1 MKIRITKK
9 PLPKHQGWNSQ
20 VKPSFN
26 YQQGLDKITG
36 KFGVPAPQMKYTPMG
51 APSYDQYYP
60 KINTGGFPSMDQDED
75 ITDDFYK
82 QNPQEKAPKVS
93 FLQEAVNAGV
103 GPSRELD
110 DADKLY
116 QNSPEAQKE
125 YDNSLL
131 DYHLSNP
138 WNRDAKKY
146 TKWYDKKYD
155 QEGNF
160 VSKLGNLSNNV
171 NMALQ
176 PVFEISALLNHR
188 ANQRKDAAYRRSLR
202 EQNLFATPMM
212 PDGTERGDYTVN
224 EGMFRPDQMQPVNK
238 GMYTNKY
245 YGSRMIGEEGGTLDP
260 YNNDAMKIRII
271 GRNMEYGGQMG
282 YGLDLARRKVY
293 TDMPDSP
300 EQHVSSSITEDP
312 NPDSPYV
319 LEAEGDETISRP
331 DGSFA
336 TFQGK
341 SHAEGGIKTTAE
353 QTPAGSYIFSKVLKE
368 KRPEV
373 LQALGVNPK
382 KYGRKG
388 VSYADLTKPY
398 NTNRYIATINNK
410 DADPLSK
417 KTAEMMVDKYRDKH
431 ALVALAQ
438 ESLKGFPEGIPDIS
452 QSVMPQ
458 MKFGGALPQFQG
470 TKRSQVPPPAKTKEQ
485 EIFDEAMLQRLREI
499 QAKKEAGAAIVSPR
513 MKAGDN
519 RVPAMQSRQRI
530 GVYGDVTPEQVD
542 EFMARQSWY
551 LKDRPNWDPR
561 KKADVDDFQ
570 RKYNERFRER
580 FGKDYFDGST
590 RVKAIDGLFGEYT
603 YNAPGLE
610 DTPVPQQQVVAQKWI
625 CVPGQGPQAISPDH
639 PANSDPYASGVYNSE
654 AEALVDCP
662 YPEKKE
668 QKVEEKPEPW
678 NPNQV
683 KKTRTEEPP
692 FGYMY
697 PDMRRMRTARMFAP
711 EMILPYY
718 ADIQSTIPQPAFED
732 WRAKAAARQAMYNT
746 AARTMAQSGPTQ
758 GLAANLSFMAG
769 QQGDPL
775 IQDIAQ
781 TEARNI
787 GIANPFAMAQAEVL
801 NKENQYNTMNKDRRY
816 AGWATAR
823 QQYKNAMRNYVR
835 DIDTADIAG
844 WKNRSQ
850 LHMVNMTNPYYFM
863 DPYTGGTQFRGGMGI
878 DKLANNWTSGDNQ
891 DNLNGY
897 KSFYDKA
904 VSAGMD
910 DAEAKKYAFGMIT
923 GAGRSRTNPFAAMQQ
938 QSANYA
944 GFTSPSPYRR
954 SSSDDDE

>member
-9 PLPKHQGWNSQ
+9 PLPKHQAWNSQ
-20 VKPSFN
+20 VKPTFD
-26 YQQGLDKITG
+26 YQKGMDRITG
-36 KFGVPAPQMKYTPMG
+36 KFNTPAPLPQMDYSPRG
-51 APSYDQYYP
+51 LYVPIDVP
-60 KINTGGFPSMDQDED
+60 F
-75 ITDDFYK
+75 
-82 QNPQEKAPKVS
+82 
-93 FLQEAVNAGV
+93 
-103 GPSRELD
+103 PSRED
-110 DADKLY
+110 DELAAAQFYNENPDEQQTPDVSFGQQMMNAGIGPTPRMDDVDRMY
-116 QNSPEAQKE
+116 QNNPQAQTA

-131 DYHLSNP
+131 DYHLKNP
-138 WNRDAKKY
+138 FNPDAEAY
-146 TKWYDKKYD
+146 TKWYDKKYNLKNTFA
-155 QEGNF
+155 G
-160 VSKLGNLSNNV
+160 KLSNFSNTV
-171 NMALQ
+171 RLGLQ
-176 PVFEISALLNHR
+176 PVFELSSAMEYMKNK
-188 ANQRKDAAYRRSLR
+188 NKDKRYRRSLR

-212 PDGTERGDYTVN
+212 PDGSERGDYTVN

-238 GMYTNKY
+238 GMFTNKY

-260 YNNDAMKIRII
+260 YNNDTTMKIRII

-300 EQHVSSSITEDP
+300 EEHVSSTITEDP

-319 LEAEGDETISRP
+319 LEAEGEETISRP

-398 NTNRYIATINNK
+398 NTNRYIATMNNK

-438 ESLKGFPEGIPDIS
+438 ESLKGFPEGIPDIA

-458 MKFGGALPQFQG
+458 MKFGGALPRFQG
-470 TKRSQVPPPAKTKEQ
+470 TTASQVPAPPPKTKEE
-485 EIFDEAMLQRLREI
+485 EIFDKEMLQKLREL
-499 QAKKEAGAAIVSPR
+499 QANKEAGAAIVSPQ

-519 RVPAMQSRQRI
+519 KVPSMQARQRI
-530 GVYGDVTPEQVD
+530 GIYGNLTPQQVD
-542 EFMARQSWY
+542 EFIARQSWY
-551 LKDRPNWDPR
+551 LKDKPNWDPR
-561 KKADVDDFQ
+561 KEADVKDFQ
-570 RKYNERFRER
+570 TKYNERFRSR
-580 FGKDYFDGST
+580 FGKDYFDGRT
-590 RVKAIDGLFGEYT
+590 RVRAVDGKLGKYT

-610 DTPVPQQQVVAQKWI
+610 DAPVIQQAPPAQQQAPPVKVE
-625 CVPGQGPQAISPDH
+625 PP
-639 PANSDPYASGVYNSE
+639 
-654 AEALVDCP
+654 
-662 YPEKKE
+662 KKE
-668 QKVEEKPEPW
+668 PKPTTV
-678 NPNQV
+678 PNEF
-683 KKTRTEEPP
+683 KPGLREEPP

-697 PDMRRMRTARMFAP
+697 PDLRRMLTARMFHP
-711 EMILPYY
+711 DFILPYY

-823 QQYKNAMRNYVR
+823 QQYKNAMRNYMR

-850 LHMVNMTNPYYFM
+850 LHMVNMTNPYYYM
-863 DPYTGGTQFRGGMGI
+863 NPYSGKTGFRGGMGI
-878 DKLANNWTSGDNQ
+878 DKIANNWMTGDNQ
-891 DNLNGY
+891 QGLSGYTKFYQDALNSGM
-897 KSFYDKA
+897 SSTKA
-904 VSAGMD
+904 ED
-910 DAEAKKYAFGMIT
+910 YAFKMST
-923 GAGRSRTNPFAAMQQ
+923 GIGTTRTNPFAAMQQ
-938 QSANYA
+938 QAQNYGGLLNSAA
-944 GFTSPSPYRR
+944 MFQRPPL
-954 SSSDDDE
+954 DDE

>member
-9 PLPKHQGWNSQ
+9 GLPKHQGWNSQ
-20 VKPSFN
+20 VKPTFN
-26 YQQGLDKITG
+26 YQQGMDKITG
-36 KFGVPAPQMKYTPMG
+36 KFNVPAPKMNYTPMG
-51 APSYDQYYP
+51 APSYNQFYP
-60 KINTGGFPSMDQDED
+60 TIGTGGFPSMDQDEE
-75 ITDDFYK
+75 ITSQFYE
-82 QNPQEKAPKVS
+82 QNPQEKAPKMT
-93 FLQEAVNAGV
+93 LGQEAMNAGI
-103 GPSRELD
+103 GPTPRMD
-110 DADKLY
+110 DVDKMY
-116 QNSPEAQKE
+116 QNDLEAQKE
-125 YDNSLL
+125 YDDSLL

-176 PVFEISALLNHR
+176 PIFEISALLNHR
-188 ANQRKDAAYRRSLR
+188 NNKRKDAQYRRSLR

-212 PDGTERGDYTVN
+212 PDGSERGDYTVN

-260 YNNDAMKIRII
+260 YNNDTMKIRII

-300 EQHVSSSITEDP
+300 EEHVNSSITEDP

-336 TFQGK
+336 TFRGK
-341 SHAEGGIKTTAE
+341 SHAEGGVKTTAE

-398 NTNRYIATINNK
+398 NTNKFIATINNK

-452 QSVMPQ
+452 QSV
-458 MKFGGALPQFQG
+458 LPQAMYGGKIPQYQ
-470 TKRSQVPPPAKTKEQ
+470 KRGAVKEIDIYDPNFVQ
-485 EIFDEAMLQRLREI
+485 RQREAQ
-499 QAKKEAGAAIVSPR
+499 KKGSGIVVSPR

-519 RVPAMQSRQRI
+519 RVPVVQGRQRI

-542 EFMARQSWY
+542 EFVARHEWY

-561 KKADVDDFQ
+561 NKADVEDFQ
-570 RKYNERFRER
+570 REYNKRYKEE
-580 FGKDYFDGST
+580 FGQDYFDGSN
-590 RVKAIDGLFGEYT
+590 RVRAVDGKFGEYT
-603 YNAPGLE
+603 YNAPGIQKA
-610 DTPVPQQQVVAQKWI
+610 PAPQPQDQKVQELYM
-625 CVPGQGPQAISPDH
+625 CVPGQGVVSISPDH
-639 PANSDPYASGVYNSE
+639 PANAMGSYGQGVYTNYDE
-654 AEALVDCP
+654 AVANCPEA
-662 YPEKKE
+662 
-668 QKVEEKPEPW
+668 QKDKPEEKQENW
-678 NPNQV
+678 SPNQV
-683 KKTRTEEPP
+683 KKTRVEEPP

-697 PDMRRMRTARMFAP
+697 PDLRRMRTARMFAP

-850 LHMVNMTNPYYFM
+850 LHMVNMTNPYFFM
-863 DPYTGGTQFRGGMGI
+863 NPYTGGTQFRGGMGI
-878 DKLANNWTSGDNQ
+878 DKLANNWMSGGEGSGLAAYNNYYNEALKSNLTENQ
-891 DNLNGY
+891 ARDYAY
-897 KSFYDKA
+897 KRST
-904 VSAGMD
+904 G
-910 DAEAKKYAFGMIT
+910 FGMS
-923 GAGRSRTNPFAAMQQ
+923 RSANPFAAMQQ

-944 GFTSPSPYRR
+944 GFTGPSPYQV
-954 SSSDDDE
+954 SNDDE